1 MAAATRLKKKE
12 VECRERRCLGGE
24 ESRGLQEEGIQGVCS
39 PNWYYAGEIVDISFR
54 DYWLLA
60 SASVV
65 LPASRKFTLLN
76 DSDEHERGTS
86 DQTMLQ
92 SRRKFYNPD
101 QVSNI
106 YMSFVG

>member
-54 DYWLLA
+54 DYWLRLVSYPLQA
-60 SASVV
+60 ANR
-65 LPASRKFTLLN
+65 P
-76 DSDEHERGTS
+76 ER
-86 DQTMLQ
+86 Q
-92 SRRKFYNPD
+92 R
-101 QVSNI
+101 
-106 YMSFVG
+106 